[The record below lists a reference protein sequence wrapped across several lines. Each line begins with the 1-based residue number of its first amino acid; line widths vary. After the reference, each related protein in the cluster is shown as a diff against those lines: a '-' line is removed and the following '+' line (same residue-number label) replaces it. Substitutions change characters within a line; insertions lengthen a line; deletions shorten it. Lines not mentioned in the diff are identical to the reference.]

1 MNKLDRMIINH
12 GKKIL
17 INAALNEIAKYK
29 AKLAATET
37 SDTLKIDILNTGLL
51 LDIRKVQRKGI
62 EAVEKKLLE
71 LKNRSKK
78 EHKTG

>member
-1 MNKLDRMIINH
+1 MNKLDRIIINH

-17 INAALNEIAKYK
+17 INTVLDEIAKYK
-29 AKLAATET
+29 AKLAALENV
-37 SDTLKIDILNTGLL
+37 DTLKIDIFHTGLL
-51 LDIRKVQRKGI
+51 LDVRKTQRKGI
-62 EAVEKKLLE
+62 EAIEKKLLE